1 MGWLV
6 LSFIICIITGVMN
19 YFAEYEQIEDFFVGF
34 FFGVVISLCVIAI
47 SGVIALGYTEII
59 KTEEEIQ
66 YNIIGLEN
74 KDSIKTNIHG
84 SFILGCGGIS
94 RWFIIYN

>member
-6 LSFIICIITGVMN
+6 LSFIICVIMGVIA
-19 YFAEYEQIEDFFVGF
+19 YFAEYEQVEDFFMGF
-34 FFGVVISLCVIAI
+34 FMGAVISLCIIAI
-47 SGVIALGYTEII
+47 SAAIALGFTEII
-59 KTEEEIQ
+59 KTEEEVQ

-84 SFILGCGGIS
+84 SFILGCGGVS
-94 RWFIIYN
+94 R